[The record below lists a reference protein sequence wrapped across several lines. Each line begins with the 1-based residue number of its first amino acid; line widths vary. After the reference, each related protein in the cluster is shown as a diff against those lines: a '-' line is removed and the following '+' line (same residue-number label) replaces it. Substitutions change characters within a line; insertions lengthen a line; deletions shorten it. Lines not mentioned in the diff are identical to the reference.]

1 LRRAVRA
8 AAPDQPLR
16 VAELE
21 VLAAV
26 VEQPGVPP
34 GEVARRLYLAHNSV
48 STLVRTLVAAGM
60 LQRVPQAGDRRRARL
75 LPTAHGRRTLR
86 RWQRTNQQVLA
97 VAMAALAPADRRTLA
112 AAVGAL
118 DRLVDRIDTTAAGPA
133 LQLTRAPRPGSPRH
147 EGVLLDSSE
156 PSRPVG
162 TPL

>member
-1 LRRAVRA
+1 VARLRRALRRAARA

-34 GEVARRLYLAHNSV
+34 GEVARRLHLAPNSV

-60 LQRVPQAGDRRRARL
+60 LQRVLQAGDRRRARL

-86 RWQRTNQQVLA
+86 RWQRTNEQVLA
-97 VAMAALAPADRRTLA
+97 AAMAALAPADRRTLA
-112 AAVGAL
+112 AAVGAM
-118 DRLVDRIDTTAAGPA
+118 DRLVDRIDTPAAGPVPPA
-133 LQLTRAPRPGSPRH
+133 G
-147 EGVLLDSSE
+147 
-156 PSRPVG
+156 
-162 TPL
+162 